1 MEPRLL
7 KSVLPSS
14 QPPTNNVG
22 RIMRRMDADMKG
34 YERLDREDLQE
45 CEQVTLYNQVLQRYN
60 DIDDIREQQPERVA
74 VVNSEDYK
82 APDKTVGQKAAA
94 AAVAAAPVGGV
105 EAEIVENVP
114 KSVTKKAQQFV
125 EKLKADFAFAW
136 NYWWEFLRE
145 GFVVIGSSMVDLLND
160 GGSVERRWIC

>member
-1 MEPRLL
+1 M
-7 KSVLPSS
+7 
-14 QPPTNNVG
+14 
-22 RIMRRMDADMKG
+22 
-34 YERLDREDLQE
+34 
-45 CEQVTLYNQVLQRYN
+45 
-60 DIDDIREQQPERVA
+60 
-74 VVNSEDYK
+74 
-82 APDKTVGQKAAA
+82 
-94 AAVAAAPVGGV
+94 AAAPVGGV